1 MQDTREANG
10 MEADVRA
17 KVTGILRENF
27 EVDAAALDRDPTL
40 DDLAFDSLTIVE
52 LATALEKEF
61 ETPVDE
67 EELSAELT
75 VSGLLRL
82 VLEKASAPAAARG

>member
-1 MQDTREANG
+1 

-82 VLEKASAPAAARG
+82 VLEKASTPAAARG

>member
-1 MQDTREANG
+1 M
-10 MEADVRA
+10 RA

-82 VLEKASAPAAARG
+82 VLEKASTPAAARG

>member
-1 MQDTREANG
+1 M
-10 MEADVRA
+10 RA